1 MSEVRGGGREYQSA
15 TAQEPRR
22 GATLPPRLGGGGGR
36 EELPHDPKMK
46 ARGDGREELPH
57 ALTCEARGG
66 SWEEQ
71 PTPKAWGSEERSYPE
86 PWLRGHRRA

>member
-1 MSEVRGGGREYQSA
+1 
-15 TAQEPRR
+15 
-22 GATLPPRLGGGGGR
+22 
-36 EELPHDPKMK
+36 MK